1 MKRNWSKRAVE
12 LPEGFHALV
21 SEKAKRLKGDTRGLT
36 KFVWTVAAAV
46 VLKMPDDILR
56 SAATKLRDHV
66 ERTDAADDD
75 NSLVDVAMVDLW
87 SAEVEAA
94 LQSAKSKNRRPRR
107 ATTGIQ

>member
-1 MKRNWSKRAVE
+1 MKRKWSKRAVE
-12 LPEGFHALV
+12 LPAGFHTLV

-46 VLKMPDDILR
+46 VLKMPDDVLR

-66 ERTDAADDD
+66 ERSDAADDD
-75 NSLVDVAMVDLW
+75 NSLVDVALVDLW
-87 SAEVEAA
+87 TSDLEAA
-94 LQSAKSKNRRPRR
+94 LQPSRSKNRRPRR